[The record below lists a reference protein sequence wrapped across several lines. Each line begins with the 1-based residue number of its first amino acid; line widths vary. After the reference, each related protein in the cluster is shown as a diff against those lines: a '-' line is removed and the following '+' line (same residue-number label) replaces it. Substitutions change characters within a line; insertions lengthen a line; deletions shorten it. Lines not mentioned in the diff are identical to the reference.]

1 MNFVPFPD
9 KNKISLNLFS
19 RVTFFNTMKK
29 HLIILLCFL
38 SVGFLHSQTIVHTYS
53 FTDPVIEIF
62 GQHQVISFSNTQLH
76 GNPGEPLLPYK
87 AVSLLLPPGHEAT
100 RVSVEF
106 FDEIPLEGSF
116 RLAPAQFSRPL
127 SIPGISLFE
136 KNESVYQSAEPYP
149 VKANGNLS
157 THYMNGFGFAQTVIT
172 PLKYTPATGEISY
185 YRRAVVRIETRE
197 TARGRNAL
205 NNLSASPSVKN
216 TVLKHAQNPD
226 VAAGYSTRSKSTTD
240 YQILVITPASYTTAL
255 EPLTQLYL
263 PRGMKTQIATIESI
277 QSGTMGT
284 DLPEKIRNYIIQEY
298 QQHGIEHVVL
308 AGDVE
313 HVPHR
318 GFYCHVQSSSAYED
332 DNIPADLYYAALD
345 GNWNTNGNSRWGEIG
360 EDDLLPELSVGRMS
374 FSNTTELAA
383 MLNKTIMYQNQPVQG
398 ELRNPLLAGENLYY
412 NPDTWGS
419 DYLNLLVGTHNENG
433 YTTTGI
439 PETHNIQTLYDE
451 DAVWDKNT
459 LINAINSGRNFVH
472 HSGHANDS
480 YVMKLNSWDI
490 TNANFSGVNGILHN
504 FPVVYTHGCIC
515 GAFDVNDCIA
525 EKMTGIENF
534 AAAFVGNSRY
544 GWFNEGQTEG
554 PSAHLHREFTDAL
567 FSDSLHRIG
576 RAHTE
581 SKIATAPWV
590 NAPGQWEE
598 GALRWCFYDCNVLG
612 DPVMGIWTDE
622 VLPVATQ
629 YPASI
634 ITGTPQFDIT
644 VTSGGQPVK
653 GLTAAFLVNGM
664 LIGKGTTG
672 TDGNAT
678 VVIDPPVT
686 SPGEAQ
692 LVVSGYNC
700 LPVYYPV
707 TIAPGNA
714 PYVIYASHSIN
725 DSQGNNNGMAD
736 YGETLGLN
744 VTLQNVGQANAQNV
758 TALLSSY
765 DPYITISD
773 NSEDYGDIPAG
784 GQAGSENAFTVTLSE
799 NVPDN
804 YEIEFTLTV
813 QSGET
818 WLSTFRITAHAPVI
832 EAGNATVSDGNNG
845 NPDPG
850 ETFHLEIPVSNTGH
864 SQSQAVSASL
874 TCNSNYIDIPQGNA
888 GPIVIEALSDLNIV
902 FENITASTSTPVG
915 TPVTF
920 LLTLTKNTP
929 PEIILQ
935 REYSYTVGQVIED
948 FESGNFLMHP
958 WQHGGSSN
966 WTITQ
971 SSAYQE
977 TFSARSGQISHNQY
991 TDLTVRYEVL
1001 AEGEISFY
1009 FRVSTEEG
1017 YDYLRFYLD
1026 DVKMGEWSG
1035 EQDWTRVSFPVTPGS
1050 KAFRWSYIKD
1060 AYVSS
1065 GADAAWLDYIIF
1077 PPVDTS
1083 VGIDEQLH
1091 TNAGMSVFPNPATGS
1106 AFLNTGN
1113 AFPGF
1118 ATLTLTDLAGREV
1131 RHLTDL
1137 RPASDYKLDLSGLK
1151 AGVYLVRLQNNQSL
1165 QVKKLIVK

>member
-1 MNFVPFPD
+1 
-9 KNKISLNLFS
+9 
-19 RVTFFNTMKK
+19 MKK
-29 HLIILLCFL
+29 QLIILLCFL
-38 SVGFLHSQTIVHTYS
+38 SGGLLFSQTIEHTYTFS
-53 FTDPVIEIF
+53 DPVIEIN
-62 GQHQVISFSNTQLH
+62 GQHEVISFGNTQLH
-76 GNPGEPLLPYK
+76 GRPGEPLLPYM

-100 RVSVEF
+100 GIRIEF
-106 FDEIPLEGSF
+106 FDEIQLTGTF
-116 RLAPAQFSRPL
+116 RLEPAQFSRPL
-127 SIPGISLFE
+127 SMPGFPHFQMD
-136 KNESVYQSAEPYP
+136 ESVYQSEDPYP
-149 VKANGNLS
+149 AKANGNLS
-157 THYMNGFGFAQTVIT
+157 THFMNGFGFAQTVIT
-172 PLKYTPATGEISY
+172 PVKYTPATGEISY
-185 YRRAVVRIETRE
+185 YNRAVVRIETRE

-205 NNLSASPSVKN
+205 SNLSASPAIKS
-216 TVLKHAQNPD
+216 TILKHAQNPS
-226 VAAGYSTRSKSTTD
+226 VAAEYSTRSKSTAD
-240 YQILVITPASYTTAL
+240 YHILIITPAAFSASL
-255 EPLTQLYL
+255 EPLAQIYL
-263 PRGMKTQIATIESI
+263 PRGMKTQIATVESI

-298 QQHGIEHVVL
+298 QQQSIEHVVL

-332 DNIPADLYYAALD
+332 DNIPSDLYYAALD

-360 EDDLLPELSVGRMS
+360 EDDLLPEISVGRMS

-383 MLNKTIMYQNQPVQG
+383 MLNKTTKYQNQPVQG

-419 DYLNLLVGTHNENG
+419 DYLDLLIGTHSENG
-433 YTTTGI
+433 YSTTGI
-439 PETHNIQTLYDE
+439 PASQNIQTLYDE

-459 LINAINSGRNFVH
+459 LISAINSGRNFVH

-490 TNANFSGVNGILHN
+490 TNSNFSGVNGILHN

-567 FSDSLHRIG
+567 FTDSLHRIG

-612 DPVMGIWTDE
+612 DPVMGVWTDE
-622 VLPVATQ
+622 VLPIATQ

-634 ITGTPQFDIT
+634 VTGTPQFDIT
-644 VTSGGQPVK
+644 VTSGSQPVQ
-653 GLTAAFLVNGM
+653 GLTAALLMNGM
-664 LIGKGTTG
+664 LAGTG
-672 TDGNAT
+672 STDANGNAT

-686 SPGEAQ
+686 TPGDAQ

-784 GQAGSENAFTVTLSE
+784 GQAGSDNAFTVTL
-799 NVPDN
+799 NDDVPDN
-804 YEIEFTLTV
+804 YVIEFTLTV

-818 WLSTFRITAHAPVI
+818 WLSTFQITALAPVI
-832 EAGNATVSDGNNG
+832 EAGNATVNDGSNG

-850 ETFHLEIPVSNTGH
+850 ETFSLEIPVSNTGH
-864 SQSQAVSASL
+864 SLSYDVSATL
-874 TCNSNYIDIPQGNA
+874 TCNNSYISIPQGLA
-888 GPIVIEALSDLNIV
+888 GPVTIEALSDSDFI
-902 FENITASTSTPVG
+902 FENISVSELTPTG

-935 REYSYTVGQVIED
+935 REYSYTAGQVIED

-971 SSAYQE
+971 SAAYQE
-977 TFSARSGQISHNQY
+977 TFSARSGQISHNQNS
-991 TDLTVRYEVL
+991 DLSVSYEVL
-1001 AEGEISFY
+1001 ADGDISFY
-1009 FRVSTEEG
+1009 LRVSSEAG

-1026 DVKMGEWSG
+1026 DIKMGEWSG
-1035 EQDWTRVSFPVTPGS
+1035 EQDWTRISYPVTAGN
-1050 KAFRWSYIKD
+1050 KVFRWSYVKD
-1060 AYVSS
+1060 GYVSS

-1083 VGIDEQLH
+1083 VGIGEHLQ
-1091 TNAGMSVFPNPATGS
+1091 TNAGMTVFPNPANGS
-1106 AFLNTGN
+1106 ALLNTGN
-1113 AFPGF
+1113 AFRGS

-1131 RHLTDL
+1131 RQLTSI
-1137 RPASDYKLDLSGLK
+1137 RPASDIRLDLSGLK
-1151 AGVYLVRLQNNQSL
+1151 AGVYLVRLQSEQVL

>member
-1 MNFVPFPD
+1 
-9 KNKISLNLFS
+9 
-19 RVTFFNTMKK
+19 MKK
-29 HLIILLCFL
+29 QLIILLCFL
-38 SVGFLHSQTIVHTYS
+38 SGGFLFSQTIEHTYTFS
-53 FTDPVIEIF
+53 DPVIEVN
-62 GQHQVISFSNTQLH
+62 GQYQVISFSNTQLH
-76 GNPGEPLLPYK
+76 GRPGEPLLPFM
-87 AVSLLLPPGHEAT
+87 AVNLMLPPGHEAT
-100 RVSVEF
+100 GIEIEF
-106 FDEIPLEGSF
+106 FDEIQLTGTF
-116 RLAPAQFSRPL
+116 RLLPAQFSRPL
-127 SIPGISLFE
+127 SMPGFPHFRMD
-136 KNESVYQSAEPYP
+136 ESVYQSEGPYP
-149 VKANGNLS
+149 AKASGNLN

-172 PLKYTPATGEISY
+172 PVKYTPATGEISY
-185 YRRAVVRIETRE
+185 YSRAVVRIETRE

-205 NNLSASPSVKN
+205 SNLSASPVIKS
-216 TVLKHAQNPD
+216 TILKHAQNPS
-226 VAAGYSTRSKSTTD
+226 VAAEYSTRSRSTAD
-240 YQILVITPASYTTAL
+240 YHILIITPAAFSANL
-255 EPLTQLYL
+255 EPLAQLYL
-263 PRGMKTQIATIESI
+263 PRGMKTQIATVESI

-284 DLPEKIRNYIIQEY
+284 DLPEKIRNYIFQEY
-298 QQHGIEHVVL
+298 QQHNIEHVVL

-332 DNIPADLYYAALD
+332 DNIPSDLYYAALD

-383 MLNKTIMYQNQPVQG
+383 MLNKTTKYQNQPVQG

-419 DYLNLLVGTHNENG
+419 DYLDLLIGTHSENG

-439 PETHNIQTLYDE
+439 PASHNIQTLYDE

-459 LINAINSGRNFVH
+459 LISAINSGRNFVH

-490 TNANFSGVNGILHN
+490 TNSNFSGVNGILHN

-567 FSDSLHRIG
+567 FTDSLHRIG

-622 VLPVATQ
+622 VLPIATQ
-629 YPASI
+629 YPASV
-634 ITGTPQFDIT
+634 TAGMPQFNIT
-644 VTSGGQPVK
+644 VTSGGQPVQ

-664 LIGKGTTG
+664 LTG
-672 TDGNAT
+672 TGSTDANGNAT

-686 SPGEAQ
+686 TPGDAQ

-707 TIAPGNA
+707 TITPGNA

-736 YGETLGLN
+736 YGETLMLN

-758 TALLSSY
+758 TALLNSY

-784 GQAGSENAFTVTLSE
+784 GQAGSDNAFTVTLSDD
-799 NVPDN
+799 VPDN
-804 YEIEFTLTV
+804 HVIEFTLTV
-813 QSGET
+813 HSGET
-818 WLSTFRITAHAPVI
+818 WLSTFRITALAPVI

-850 ETFHLEIPVSNTGH
+850 ETFSLEIPVSNTG
-864 SQSQAVSASL
+864 QSLSYAVSATL
-874 TCNSNYIDIPQGNA
+874 TCNNSYISIPQGLA
-888 GPIVIEALSDLNIV
+888 GPVTIEALSASDFI
-902 FENITASTSTPVG
+902 FENISVSELTPVG
-915 TPVTF
+915 TPITF
-920 LLTLTKNTP
+920 LLTLTRNTP

-935 REYSYTVGQVIED
+935 RGYSYTVGQVIED
-948 FESGNFLMHP
+948 FETGNFQMHP
-958 WQHGGSSN
+958 WQHSGNSN

-971 SSAYQE
+971 SAAYQE

-991 TDLTVRYEVL
+991 SDLSVSYEVL
-1001 AEGEISFY
+1001 ADGDISFY
-1009 FRVSTEEG
+1009 FRVSSEAG
-1017 YDYLRFYLD
+1017 YDFLRFFLD
-1026 DVKMGEWSG
+1026 DNKVGEWSG
-1035 EQDWTRVSFPVTPGS
+1035 EQDWTRASFPVNAGN
-1050 KAFRWSYIKD
+1050 KVFRWSYAKD
-1060 AYVSS
+1060 GYVSS
-1065 GADAAWLDYIIF
+1065 GADAAWLDYIVF

-1083 VGIDEQLH
+1083 VGIEEHLYS
-1091 TNAGMSVFPNPATGS
+1091 NAGMIVFPNPANGS
-1106 AFLNTGN
+1106 ALLNTGN
-1113 AFPGF
+1113 AFSGF

-1131 RHLTDL
+1131 RHLINL
-1137 RPASDYKLDLSGLK
+1137 RPASDYKLDLRGLK
-1151 AGVYLVRLQNNQSL
+1151 AGVYLVRLQNEQTL